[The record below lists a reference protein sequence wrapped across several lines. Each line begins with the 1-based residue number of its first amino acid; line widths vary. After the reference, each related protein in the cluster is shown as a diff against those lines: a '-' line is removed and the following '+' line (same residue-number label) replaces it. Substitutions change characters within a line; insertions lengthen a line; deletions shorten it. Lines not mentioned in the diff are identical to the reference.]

1 MKRSK
6 KPVQTQSVPAYPEA
20 RDASYVNRRR
30 FISLLTAGTASI
42 AVFGAAKAIGAAPH
56 DPRFAPPPPPRP
68 YDPPDHQVPG
78 GMRPPVF
85 ANYRLPSHGSWST
98 VMDDGRYVS
107 YALWI
112 KYDYTEVLRCVKNNS
127 SSIQSYLGT
136 LVRRYLYTENLY
148 DPRRLR
154 KVERKILKKIRR
166 LLPDVL
172 HDDLIAVNLEILR
185 EKYIQPLDGDI
196 GIPHYFD

>member
-1 MKRSK
+1 M
-6 KPVQTQSVPAYPEA
+6 
-20 RDASYVNRRR
+20 
-30 FISLLTAGTASI
+30 LTAGTASV
-42 AVFGAAKAIGAAPH
+42 AVFGAAKVIGAAPQ

-68 YDPPDHQVPG
+68 YEPPDHPVPG

-85 ANYRLPSHGSWST
+85 ANYRLPAHGNWST

-112 KYDYTEVLRCVKNNS
+112 KYDYTEVLRCVKNNI
-127 SSIQSYLGT
+127 SSIQSYLRK
-136 LVRRYLYTENLY
+136 LVCRYLHTENLY

-154 KVERKILKKIRR
+154 KIERKILNRIRR

-172 HDDLIAVNLEILR
+172 HDDLIGVNLEIVR
-185 EKYIQPLDGDI
+185 EKYIQPLDGEMAV
-196 GIPHYFD
+196 PHYFD

>member
-6 KPVQTQSVPAYPEA
+6 KPVQTKSNPAYPEA
-20 RDASYVNRRR
+20 RDASCVNRRR
-30 FISLLTAGTASI
+30 FLSLLTAGTASV
-42 AVFGAAKAIGAAPH
+42 AVFGAATAIDASPQ

-68 YDPPDHQVPG
+68 YDPPDHPVPG
-78 GMRPPVF
+78 GMRPPVY
-85 ANYRLPSHGSWST
+85 ANYRLPSHGNWST

-112 KYDYTEVLRCVKNNS
+112 RYDYTEVLRCVKNNS
-127 SSIQSYLGT
+127 SSIQSYLGQ
-136 LVRRYLYTENLY
+136 LVRRYLHTENLY

-154 KVERKILKKIRR
+154 KIERRILKKIRR

-172 HDDLIAVNLEILR
+172 HDDLVGVNLEILR
-185 EKYIQPLDGDI
+185 EKYIQPLDGEI
-196 GIPHYFD
+196 GVPHYFD